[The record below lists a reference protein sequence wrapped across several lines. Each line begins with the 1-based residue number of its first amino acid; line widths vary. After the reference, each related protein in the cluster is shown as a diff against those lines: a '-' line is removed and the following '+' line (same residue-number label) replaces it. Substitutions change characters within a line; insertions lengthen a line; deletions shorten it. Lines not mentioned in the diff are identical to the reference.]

1 MEKVIY
7 GFLSQGSV
15 ELVERQSKLYV
26 RYDAGAHQ
34 VVWREDEIT
43 QEEAQAIMQDE
54 SAISSVLINVQL
66 RLKKQ
71 GITYPI
77 SNWCPLSARL

>member
-66 RLKKQ
+66 RLKQQ
-71 GITYPI
+71 GITHLI